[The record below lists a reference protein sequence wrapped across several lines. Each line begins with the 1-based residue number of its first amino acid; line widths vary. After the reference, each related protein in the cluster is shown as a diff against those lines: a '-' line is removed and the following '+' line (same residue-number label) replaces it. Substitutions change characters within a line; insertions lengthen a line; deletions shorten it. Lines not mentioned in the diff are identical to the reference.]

1 MYGSR
6 HVELAKLT
14 TVEIRKMSAA
24 DMKETEENVREQLA
38 IAKLRAPLNKE
49 GINIGQ
55 QRKLRRVLARVLTIR
70 TEQQERKTSGTVETL
85 TTTQE
90 VQRDE

>member
-1 MYGSR
+1 M
-6 HVELAKLT
+6 ELAELT

-24 DMKETEENVREQLA
+24 DMKETEESAREQLA
-38 IAKLRAPLNKE
+38 LAKLRAPLDKE

-55 QRKLRRVLARVLTIR
+55 HRKLRRLLARVLTIR
-70 TEQQERKTSGTVETL
+70 TEQQGRKKSGTVETL

-90 VQRDE
+90 VQRDK

>member
-1 MYGSR
+1 M
-6 HVELAKLT
+6 ELAKLT
-14 TVEIRKMSAA
+14 TIEIRKMSAA
-24 DMKETEENVREQLA
+24 DMKEAEESVREQLT

-55 QRKLRRVLARVLTIR
+55 QCKLRRVLARVLTIR
-70 TEQQERKTSGTVETL
+70 TEQQGRKTAGAVETL

-90 VQRDE
+90 VPRDE